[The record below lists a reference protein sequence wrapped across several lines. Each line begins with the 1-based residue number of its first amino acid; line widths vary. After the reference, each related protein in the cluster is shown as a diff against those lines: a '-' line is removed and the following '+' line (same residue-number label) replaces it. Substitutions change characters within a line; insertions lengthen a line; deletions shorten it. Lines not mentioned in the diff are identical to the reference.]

1 MPDAIIRT
9 LMTTLTWESTYAI
22 ALELKRQHRDANIEN
37 VTLQQILNWTL
48 ALPEFEDDP
57 SLVNDDI
64 LYAIY
69 QDWFE
74 ENMYGQ

>member
-1 MPDAIIRT
+1 M
-9 LMTTLTWESTYAI
+9 TLTWESTYAI
-22 ALELKRQHRDANIEN
+22 ALELRRQHRDVNLEA
-37 VTLQQILNWTL
+37 VSLQQIYNWTL

-57 SLVNDDI
+57 LLANDDI

-74 ENMYGQ
+74 ENIHGQ

>member
-1 MPDAIIRT
+1 M
-9 LMTTLTWESTYAI
+9 TLTWEATYAI
-22 ALELKRQHRDANIEN
+22 ALELRRQHKDANIED

-48 ALPEFEDDP
+48 QLPEFEDDP

-74 ENMYGQ
+74 ENIHGQ

>member
-1 MPDAIIRT
+1 M
-9 LMTTLTWESTYAI
+9 TLTWESTYAI
-22 ALELKRQHRDANIEN
+22 ALELKRQHKDANIEE
-37 VTLQQILNWTL
+37 VTLQQILDWTL
-48 ALPEFEDDP
+48 QLQEFEDDP

-74 ENMYGQ
+74 ENIHG

>member
-1 MPDAIIRT
+1 MT
-9 LMTTLTWESTYAI
+9 LNWESTYAI
-22 ALELKRQHRDANIEN
+22 ALELRRQHPDVNIEH
-37 VTLQQILNWTL
+37 VTLGQIYNWTL
-48 ALPEFEDDP
+48 QLAEFEDDA

-74 ENMYGQ
+74 ENIHGK